1 MLIYF
6 REEGLQDAPTVLF
19 LHGLGLSHTM
29 WNPQFE
35 GLSDYYHCMDTE

>member
-1 MLIYF
+1 MSLYV
-6 REEGLQDAPTVLF
+6 REKGPRDAPAVLF

-35 GLSDYYHCMDTE
+35 RLCDSYH